1 MAQVEYEWKPCHFG
15 KSLEQRTRFFC
26 FGKRLESII
35 IFYRVNPKT
44 QILKLLEDRFL
55 FLYIR
60 LNLHDF
66 LLFRQFKE
74 EIQVQSAKAQQEARK
89 GEELK
94 KELS

>member
-1 MAQVEYEWKPCHFG
+1 MNGNRVTLENLWSNEYD
-15 KSLEQRTRFFC
+15 FFC

-35 IFYRVNPKT
+35 IFYRVH

-66 LLFRQFKE
+66 FLFRQFKE
-74 EIQVQSAKAQQEARK
+74 EIQVQSVKAQQEARK